1 MNDKSQNKFRLT
13 KAFSI
18 VSLIGIVVV
27 AIIMTHIHQSV
38 SINSLLQVQNEA
50 NIDLARA
57 FSNSI
62 WKKYVNFFD
71 ESSNIPKHELINQ
84 PEITEL
90 EYDLKRQMKGVRV
103 VKIKIYNKNGLTV
116 FSTEASQIGEDK
128 SQNPGFI
135 SAMQGKVINEITF
148 RNKFNAFDMVIED
161 RNLLASYIPVRY
173 GPKNEIVAVFEL
185 YSDITTLLNEIDNA
199 ELRTVALGSL
209 LMLVLYAFLLIYV
222 RRADFIIQKHEK
234 KERRLHN
241 ERIKYLSENDQLT
254 GLPNRQFLITQLDK
268 LFVRTKDNL
277 SKAVLLF
284 IDIHHFK
291 LLNDS
296 LGQDAGD
303 KILLEMVSRI
313 TQAVRNNSIIA
324 RVGPDEFVITLVD
337 ISQHEIEKIINRLL
351 QDLTASYSVND
362 TIANLSISIGVAY
375 YPEDASDAN
384 SALKSAEAA
393 VLQAKKLG
401 KNRYAFFTN
410 EMNRRAIERFELEGA
425 LNLALEQEQFEVF
438 FQPRVNAQGKPVS
451 AEALLRWR
459 RDADQLIS
467 PALFIHVLEDTELII
482 PVGYWVLLNAC
493 KECVKWHEQGYTQL
507 SVSVNLSM
515 KQFTNKSIIEDIR
528 RALLESGLNA
538 EFLELEVTESLF
550 AENPDKTLSIL
561 KAIKSFGIKISLDD
575 FGTGY
580 SSLSYLRNFPI
591 DCLKIDQSFV
601 KDIIKSQGQRNLT
614 QAIINMARALEMNT
628 VAEGVEEETQ
638 RNCLIELGANE
649 FQGFY
654 FSRPLSASDFQN
666 YLKNQIND

>member
-1 MNDKSQNKFRLT
+1 MNDNSLKKFRLT
-13 KAFSI
+13 RAFSI

-27 AIIMTHIHQSV
+27 SIIMTHIHQSV

-62 WKKYVNFFD
+62 WKKYVKFFD
-71 ESSNIPKHELINQ
+71 ESSNIPNDELINQ
-84 PEITEL
+84 SEIIEL
-90 EYDLKRQMKGVRV
+90 AYDLKRQMKGVRV

-128 SQNPGFI
+128 SKNPGFM

-148 RNKFNAFDMVIED
+148 RNKFNAFDMIIED

-199 ELRTVALGSL
+199 ELRTVALGSF

-222 RRADFIIQKHEK
+222 RRADLIIQKHEN
-234 KERRLHN
+234 KEKRLHD

-254 GLPNRQFLITQLDK
+254 GLPNRQFLINQLDK
-268 LFVRTKDNL
+268 LFERTKDNL
-277 SKAVLLF
+277 SKVVLLF
-284 IDIHHFK
+284 IDIHRFK

-313 TQAVRNNSIIA
+313 TQIVRNNSLIA
-324 RVGPDEFVITLVD
+324 RVGPDEFVITLTDV
-337 ISQHEIEKIINRLL
+337 SQHKIEKIINRLI
-351 QDLTASYSVND
+351 QDLTASYSINNKV
-362 TIANLSISIGVAY
+362 ANLSISIGIAY
-375 YPEDASDAN
+375 YPDDAN
-384 SALKSAEAA
+384 DAKSMLKSAEAA

-410 EMNRRAIERFELEGA
+410 EMNRRAIERFELEVA
-425 LNLALEQEQFEVF
+425 LNLALEKEQFEVF
-438 FQPRVNAQGKPVS
+438 FQPRVNTQGKPVS

-459 RDADQLIS
+459 RNADQLIS
-467 PALFIHVLEDTELII
+467 PALFIHVLEDTELIV

-493 KECVKWHEQGYTQL
+493 KACVKWHEQGFTDL

-515 KQFTNKSIIEDIR
+515 RQFTNKSIIEDIR
-528 RALLESGLNA
+528 RALLESGLNS
-538 EFLELEVTESLF
+538 EFLELEMTESLF
-550 AENPDKTLSIL
+550 AENPDETLSIL

-601 KDIIKSQGQRNLT
+601 KDLIKSQGQRNLT

-628 VAEGVEEETQ
+628 VAEGVEDETQ
-638 RNCLIELGANE
+638 QKCLIKLGADE
-649 FQGFY
+649 LQGFY
-654 FSRPLSASDFQN
+654 FSRPLSANDFQN